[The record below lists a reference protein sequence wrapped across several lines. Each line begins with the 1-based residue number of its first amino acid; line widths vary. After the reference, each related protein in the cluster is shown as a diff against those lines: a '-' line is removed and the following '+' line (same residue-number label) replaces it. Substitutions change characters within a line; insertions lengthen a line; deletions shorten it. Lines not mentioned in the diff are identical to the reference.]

1 MAVALAKAG
10 IARIRP
16 HMIGAA
22 PGPMPPATILLNS
35 NESAYGP
42 SPLAAAAARAAVTGL
57 ARYAE
62 DPDAQLAPVIAARF
76 GLDGRRITTGNG
88 SDDLLAR
95 LARGYLGPGTELLRT
110 ANGYL
115 KTPNYAHANDADVVS
130 VPDDDFRPSVERM
143 IGAIS
148 ERTRIV
154 YLANPENPAGT
165 CLSGAE
171 IRRLHAAMPTSAL
184 LVIDAAYEEYVDD
197 PEHEPA
203 HRLVDEASNVVMCRT
218 FSKIYGL
225 AGARI
230 GWLYGPDDV
239 VDTVRR
245 ISLTFPLAAPS
256 VAAAIAAIEDR
267 EHEAFVRAR
276 NSSDRGRLAADL
288 TDMGL
293 QVIPSQANFLLVRF
307 PDPAR
312 SAAAADA
319 YLRGRGIAIRRFASP
334 AFADCLRITIGTT
347 AEIDAATAA
356 LRGYLIGDG

>member
-1 MAVALAKAG
+1 
-10 IARIRP
+10 
-16 HMIGAA
+16 
-22 PGPMPPATILLNS
+22 
-35 NESAYGP
+35 
-42 SPLAAAAARAAVTGL
+42 
-57 ARYAE
+57 
-62 DPDAQLAPVIAARF
+62 
-76 GLDGRRITTGNG
+76 
-88 SDDLLAR
+88 
-95 LARGYLGPGTELLRT
+95 
-110 ANGYL
+110 
-115 KTPNYAHANDADVVS
+115 
-130 VPDDDFRPSVERM
+130 
-143 IGAIS
+143 
-148 ERTRIV
+148 
-154 YLANPENPAGT
+154 
-165 CLSGAE
+165 
-171 IRRLHAAMPTSAL
+171 
-184 LVIDAAYEEYVDD
+184 
-197 PEHEPA
+197 
-203 HRLVDEASNVVMCRT
+203 MCRT

-288 TDMGL
+288 TAMGL

-356 LRGYLIGDG
+356 LRAYLNGDG